1 MTKLIIVLII
11 LLGIIAIAQLT
22 RVYELSAQLRNKREE
37 DIPHSDNKLNA
48 GLMLVFMFA
57 FYASF
62 IYLMAEY
69 GMGGMGPS
77 ATKHGEATDWL
88 MNLNM
93 IIIITVFFIT
103 NTLLFV
109 FANKYYYRK
118 DRKALYFPHNNK
130 LELLWTI
137 VPASV
142 LFVIIFLGLKTWNEI
157 TDATG
162 ENAVK
167 VEIYSK
173 QFGWIARYA
182 GDNNELGHSDFR
194 LVSAEIQNA
203 LGVATKETIDARIT
217 QINAEIKNLDSLLKN
232 TIMPDMKA
240 AETKARIDRMRRHLA
255 KVMEL
260 KKIHKP
266 EYDDKAYDDFLPT
279 EIHLLQGQE
288 YEFTFRS
295 QDVIHSAYFPH
306 LRMQMNTVPGMTTR
320 FKFVP
325 IITTDSM
332 RTIMNDDKFDFV
344 LLCNKICGAS
354 HYNMQMKVVI
364 EKKEA
369 YEKWWK
375 EQKTLK
381 SVFIPEQQSEPK
393 DTTAAATATALNNI
407 K

>member
-1 MTKLIIVLII
+1 MAKLIIVLII

-22 RVYELSAQLRNKREE
+22 RVYELSAELRKKREE
-37 DIPHSDNKLNA
+37 DIPLSDNKLNA
-48 GLMLVFMFA
+48 TLMLVFMIV
-57 FYASF
+57 FYVSF

-109 FANKYYYRK
+109 FANKYYFRK

-130 LELLWTI
+130 LELLWTV

-142 LFVIIFLGLKTWNEI
+142 LVVIIFLGLKTWNDI
-157 TDATG
+157 TASSG

-167 VEIYSK
+167 VEVYSK

-182 GDNNELGHSDFR
+182 GENNELGHSDFR
-194 LVSAEIQNA
+194 LVSAEAQNA
-203 LGVATKETIDARIT
+203 LGVVTKETIDLRIE
-217 QINAEIKNLDSLLKN
+217 QINTEIKNLDSLLNN

-240 AETKARIDRMRRHLA
+240 AEIKARIDRMRRHLA

-260 KKIHKP
+260 KRIHKP
-266 EYDDKAYDDFLPT
+266 EYDEKAYDDFLPT

-320 FKFVP
+320 FKFIP
-325 IITTDSM
+325 TITTDSM

-354 HYNMQMKVVI
+354 HYNMQMKVII
-364 EKKEA
+364 EKKDT

-381 SVFIPEQQSEPK
+381 SVFVNTEATETK
-393 DTTAAATATALNNI
+393 DTTNIAVKTAMI